1 MFLSNL
7 IEITGLKKKTS
18 SKFNFFKNI
27 QIGDNIEIKMNLN
40 FFGSRGGIST
50 PFLSIKNL
58 RTNETH
64 SDHGR
69 KVLNR
74 LDFCETKQLT

>member
-1 MFLSNL
+1 MYLSSL
-7 IEITGLKKKTS
+7 IEITDMKKKTS
-18 SKFNFFKNI
+18 SKFDFFKNI
-27 QIGDNIEIKMNLN
+27 QIGDKIEIKMDLK

-74 LDFCETKQLT
+74 LDFCEIRQLH